1 MTGHH
6 KRRSARNDGDNG
18 SGSGSS
24 SQNNISYLSFSAI
37 CQASALFKASVSDC
51 RANHGN

>member
-6 KRRSARNDGDNG
+6 KRRSGRHDNDNG
-18 SGSGSS
+18 NGGSK

-51 RANHGN
+51 RADNDN

>member
-6 KRRSARNDGDNG
+6 KRRSDRNGGDNG
-18 SGSGSS
+18 NGSS

-51 RANHGN
+51 RADNRN